1 MLIVVFLLILTSDG
15 FAFIL
20 LLGDIM
26 NKIIL
31 VDGNNLLFRSF
42 YATAYQGVIM
52 KNSKGFPTNALY
64 GFINMMNKI
73 IQEENPSYIMVAFDK
88 GKTFRHDK
96 YNQYKAGRSEM
107 PDELRVQFPKAKEIL
122 ESMGIKYFEID
133 NYEADDII
141 GTISLEVEKSND
153 FFATIVS
160 SDKDL
165 LQLIGDR
172 VDVKLLKQTGYI
184 MMTKDEFIKTYQVP
198 PIRMIDLKALMGD
211 SSDHI
216 PGVKGIGEKTAIT
229 LLSKYQSLDN
239 LYEHINEVTGKTREK
254 LENDKENAYM
264 SYDLATIYREVP
276 IDFSLEDCIY
286 TKQNSKKFTELL
298 QEFEFHSLL
307 KKYHLDD
314 VEHVTE
320 KNSMLSILP
329 IEKLSSNTF
338 SFYVETKGS
347 VYSKSEVLGVGIYDG
362 ISGYFLSK
370 NELEKNKELFSD
382 SKYKYTYDLKKDIV
396 VLNSLG
402 ISISNVTFD
411 TMIAAYLLDY
421 VVKDD
426 ISFVAQAFDV
436 SLPLYEELYGTEK
449 RPKEITEEKLKEVCC
464 QKAKFIYD
472 TRNQLLEDLQKN
484 NELELFQKIEMPLS
498 RVLADMELTGIK
510 VDVSYLDKIAL
521 DLKSQMEVVEKEIY
535 ELAGVTFNIMS
546 PVQLSKILF
555 ETLEIPYPK
564 RVKDGKYSTS
574 KDILD
579 KIHFVHPI
587 VDKILEYRTLAK
599 LYTNYAVGLKAEVR
613 EDGRIHTIFTQTLTR
628 TGRLSSI
635 SPNLQNIPA
644 RAEYSKLIRKAFI
657 PDNNSKLLSS
667 DYSQVE
673 LRIFAHMSKAENL
686 IQAFKENQDIHTKTA
701 SDIFQVSMDE
711 VTKDMRRTA
720 KAVNFGILYGISSF
734 GLSED
739 LGVDIAT
746 AKKFIDNYLETYPGI
761 SEYMEDEK
769 KKAYELGYVTTLMNR
784 RRVIEELK
792 NKNYMIRSSGERMA
806 LNTPIQGTAAD
817 ILKKA
822 MVEIYDEFNKR
833 GLKSKMLIQVHD
845 ELVFNVLDDELEEVS
860 SIVRNIMEN
869 TIQLSVPLKVDIEY
883 GDNWYEAK

>member
-1 MLIVVFLLILTSDG
+1 V
-15 FAFIL
+15 
-20 LLGDIM
+20 

-64 GFINMMNKI
+64 GFINMMHKI
-73 IQEENPSYIMVAFDK
+73 IEEEAPSYIMVAFDK

-96 YNQYKAGRSEM
+96 YEEYKAGRSEM
-107 PDELRVQFPKAKEIL
+107 PDELRLQFPKAKEVL
-122 ESMGIKYFEID
+122 DALGIKYFEIE

-141 GTISLEVEKSND
+141 GTLSLEVEKRDD
-153 FFATIVS
+153 FVATIIS

-165 LQLIGDR
+165 LQLVSDK
-172 VDVKLLKQTGYI
+172 VVMKLLKQSGHI
-184 MMTKDEFIKTYQVP
+184 MMTKEEFINTYQVP

-216 PGVKGIGEKTAIT
+216 PGVKGIGEKTAIN
-229 LLSKYQSLDN
+229 LLSKFQSLDN
-239 LYEHINEVTGKTREK
+239 LYNHIDEVTGKTKEK
-254 LENDKENAYM
+254 LENDKKSAYM

-276 IDFSLEDCIY
+276 LGFTLEDCKY
-286 TKQNSKKFTELL
+286 TRENTKEFRNILE
-298 QEFEFHSLL
+298 EFEFHSLL
-307 KKYHLDD
+307 KKYHLEEDSKP
-314 VEHVTE
+314 E
-320 KNSMLSILP
+320 KKEETTFSILP
-329 IEKLSSNTF
+329 IDKLTANTF
-338 SFYVETKGS
+338 SFYVETRGS

-370 NELEKNKELFSD
+370 EELEKYKDLFSGK
-382 SKYKYTYDLKKDIV
+382 SFKYTYDLKKDIV
-396 VLNSLG
+396 VLHSLG
-402 ISISNVTFD
+402 IDVFNVTFD
-411 TMIAAYLLDY
+411 TMIATYLLDY

-436 SLPLYEELYGTEK
+436 RLPLYDDLFGTEK
-449 RPKEITEEKLKEVCC
+449 RPKEVSSDVLREVCC

-472 TRNQLLEDLQKN
+472 TRSQLLEELKNN
-484 NELELFQKIEMPLS
+484 NELDLFQKIEMPLS
-498 RVLADMELTGIK
+498 RVLADMELTGIR
-510 VDVSYLDKIAL
+510 VDVSYLEKVEL
-521 DLKSQMEVVEKEIY
+521 ELKGQMDVLEQEIY
-535 ELAGVTFNIMS
+535 ELAGVVFNIMS
-546 PVQLSKILF
+546 PAQLSKVLF

-564 RVKDGKYSTS
+564 KVKNNKYSTS

-579 KIHFVHPI
+579 KIRFVHPI

-644 RAEYSKLIRKAFI
+644 RQEYSKLIRKAFI
-657 PDNNSKLLSS
+657 PEENSKLLSS

-686 IQAFKENQDIHTKTA
+686 IQAFKEGKDIHTKTA
-701 SDIFQVSMDE
+701 SDIFHVPMEE

-761 SEYMEDEK
+761 SEYMEEEK
-769 KKAYELGYVTTLMNR
+769 KKAYDLGYVTTLMNR
-784 RRVIEELK
+784 RRVVEELK
-792 NKNYMIRSSGERMA
+792 NKNYMIRSSGERIA

-822 MVEIYDEFNKR
+822 MVEIYDEFHKR

-845 ELVFNVLDDELEEVS
+845 ELVFNVLNDELDEVS
-860 SIVRNIMEN
+860 SIVRDIMEH
-869 TIQLSVPLKVDIEY
+869 TIELSVPLKVDIEY

>member
-1 MLIVVFLLILTSDG
+1 
-15 FAFIL
+15 
-20 LLGDIM
+20 M

-64 GFINMMNKI
+64 GFINMMHKI
-73 IQEENPSYIMVAFDK
+73 VEEEAPSYIMVAFDK

-96 YNQYKAGRSEM
+96 YEEYKAGRSEM
-107 PDELRVQFPKAKEIL
+107 PDELRLQFPKAKEVL
-122 ESMGIKYFEID
+122 DALGIKHFEIN

-141 GTISLEVEKSND
+141 GTLSLEVEKRDD
-153 FFATIVS
+153 FVATIIS

-165 LQLIGDR
+165 LQLVSDK
-172 VDVKLLKQTGYI
+172 VVMKLLKQNGHI
-184 MMTKDEFIKTYQVP
+184 MMTESEFEKTYQVP

-211 SSDHI
+211 PSDHI
-216 PGVKGIGEKTAIT
+216 PGVKGIGEKTAIN
-229 LLSKYQSLDN
+229 LLSQFQTLDN
-239 LYEHINEVTGKTREK
+239 LYNHLDEVKGKAKEK
-254 LENDKENAYM
+254 LENDKKSAYM

-276 IDFSLEDCIY
+276 LDFTLNDCKYTRENTEAFRKLLE
-286 TKQNSKKFTELL
+286 
-298 QEFEFHSLL
+298 EFEFHSLL
-307 KKYHLDD
+307 KKYSLVSDTNQ
-314 VEHVTE
+314 EE
-320 KNSMLSILP
+320 KKAEESISILP
-329 IEKLSSNTF
+329 IDKLIANTF
-338 SFYVETKGS
+338 AFYVETRGS

-370 NELEKNKELFSD
+370 EELENHKELFSGN
-382 SKYKYTYDLKKDIV
+382 SFKYTYDYKKDIV
-396 VLNSLG
+396 VLHSLG
-402 ISISNVTFD
+402 IDVCHVTFD

-426 ISFVAQAFDV
+426 ISYVAQSFDV
-436 SLPLYEELYGTEK
+436 KLPLYDDLFGTEK
-449 RPKEITEEKLKEVCC
+449 RPKEVSDDVLRDVCC
-464 QKAKFIYD
+464 RKAKFIFD
-472 TRNQLLEDLQKN
+472 TRNQLLEELQKN
-484 NELELFQKIEMPLS
+484 DELELFQKIEMPLS
-498 RVLADMELTGIK
+498 RVLADMEITGIK
-510 VDVSYLDKIAL
+510 VDVSYLDKVA
-521 DLKSQMEVVEKEIY
+521 DELKEQMDILEKEIY
-535 ELAGVTFNIMS
+535 ECAGVTFNIMS
-546 PVQLSKILF
+546 PAQLSKVLF
-555 ETLEIPYPK
+555 ETLKIPYPK

-579 KIHFVHPI
+579 KIRFVHPI

-599 LYTNYAVGLKAEVR
+599 LYTNYAVGLKEEVR

-644 RAEYSKLIRKAFI
+644 RKEYSKLIRKAFI
-657 PDNNSKLLSS
+657 PDENSKLLSS

-673 LRIFAHMSKAENL
+673 LRVFAHMSGAENL
-686 IQAFKENQDIHTKTA
+686 IQAFKDGKDIHTKTA
-701 SDIFQVSMDE
+701 SDIYRVPMEE

-739 LGVDIAT
+739 LGIDIST
-746 AKKFIDNYLETYPGI
+746 AKKFIDNYLETFPGI
-761 SEYMEDEK
+761 SEYMEEEK
-769 KKAYELGYVTTLMNR
+769 RKAHELGYVTTLMHR
-784 RRVIEELK
+784 RRVIPELK

-822 MVEIYDEFNKR
+822 MVEIYDEFEKR

-845 ELVFNVLDDELEEVS
+845 ELVFNVLDFELEEVS
-860 SIVRNIMEN
+860 SIVRDIMEH
-869 TIQLSVPLKVDIEY
+869 TIELSVPLKVDIEY
-883 GDNWYEAK
+883 GNNWYEAK

>member
-1 MLIVVFLLILTSDG
+1 
-15 FAFIL
+15 
-20 LLGDIM
+20 M

-64 GFINMMNKI
+64 GFINMMHKI
-73 IQEENPSYIMVAFDK
+73 IEEEAPSYIMVAFDK

-96 YNQYKAGRSEM
+96 YEEYKAGRSEM
-107 PDELRVQFPKAKEIL
+107 PDELRLQFPKAKEVL
-122 ESMGIKYFEID
+122 DALGIKHFEIE

-141 GTISLEVEKSND
+141 GTLSLEVEKRDD
-153 FFATIVS
+153 FVATIIS

-165 LQLIGDR
+165 LQLVSDK
-172 VDVKLLKQTGYI
+172 VVMKLLKQSGHI
-184 MMTKDEFIKTYQVP
+184 MMTKEEFINTYQVP

-216 PGVKGIGEKTAIT
+216 PGVKGIGEKTAIN
-229 LLSKYQSLDN
+229 LLSKFQSLDN
-239 LYEHINEVTGKTREK
+239 LYNHIDEVTGKTKEK
-254 LENDKENAYM
+254 LENDKKSAYM

-276 IDFSLEDCIY
+276 LGFTLEDCKY
-286 TKQNSKKFTELL
+286 TRENTKEFRNILE
-298 QEFEFHSLL
+298 EFEFHSLL
-307 KKYHLDD
+307 KKYHLEEDSKP
-314 VEHVTE
+314 E
-320 KNSMLSILP
+320 KKEETTFSILP
-329 IEKLSSNTF
+329 IDKLTANTF
-338 SFYVETKGS
+338 SFYVETRGS

-370 NELEKNKELFSD
+370 EELEKHKDLFSGK
-382 SKYKYTYDLKKDIV
+382 SFKYTYDLKKDIV
-396 VLNSLG
+396 VLHSLG
-402 ISISNVTFD
+402 IDVFNVTFD
-411 TMIAAYLLDY
+411 TMIATYLLDY

-436 SLPLYEELYGTEK
+436 RLPLYDDLFGTEK
-449 RPKEITEEKLKEVCC
+449 RPKEVSSDVLREVCC

-472 TRNQLLEDLQKN
+472 TRNQLLEELKNN
-484 NELELFQKIEMPLS
+484 NELDLFQKIEMPLS
-498 RVLADMELTGIK
+498 KVLADMELTGIR
-510 VDVSYLDKIAL
+510 VDVSYLEKVEL
-521 DLKSQMEVVEKEIY
+521 ELKGQMDVLEQEIY
-535 ELAGVTFNIMS
+535 ELAGVVFNIMS
-546 PVQLSKILF
+546 PAQLSKVLF

-564 RVKDGKYSTS
+564 KVKNNKYSTS

-579 KIHFVHPI
+579 KIRFVHPI

-644 RAEYSKLIRKAFI
+644 RQEYSKLIRKAFI
-657 PDNNSKLLSS
+657 PEENSKLLSS

-686 IQAFKENQDIHTKTA
+686 IQAFKEGKDIHTKTA
-701 SDIFQVSMDE
+701 SDIFHVPMEE

-761 SEYMEDEK
+761 SEYMEEEK
-769 KKAYELGYVTTLMNR
+769 KKAYDLGYVTTLMNR
-784 RRVIEELK
+784 RRVVEELK
-792 NKNYMIRSSGERMA
+792 NKNYMIRSSGERIA

-822 MVEIYDEFNKR
+822 MVEIYDEFHKR

-845 ELVFNVLDDELEEVS
+845 ELVFNVLNDELEEVS
-860 SIVRNIMEN
+860 SIVRDIMEH
-869 TIQLSVPLKVDIEY
+869 TIELSVPLKVDIEY

>member
-1 MLIVVFLLILTSDG
+1 
-15 FAFIL
+15 
-20 LLGDIM
+20 M

-64 GFINMMNKI
+64 GFINMMHKI
-73 IQEENPSYIMVAFDK
+73 VEEESPSYIMVAFDK

-96 YNQYKAGRSEM
+96 YDEYKAGRSEM
-107 PDELRVQFPKAKEIL
+107 PDELRLQFPKAKEVL
-122 ESMGIKYFEID
+122 DALGIKHFEID

-141 GTISLEVEKSND
+141 GTLSLEVENRDD
-153 FFATIVS
+153 FVATIIS

-165 LQLIGDR
+165 LQLVSDK
-172 VDVKLLKQTGYI
+172 VVMKLLKQSGHI
-184 MMTKDEFIKTYQVP
+184 MMTKEEFEKTYQVP

-211 SSDHI
+211 ASDHI
-216 PGVKGIGEKTAIT
+216 PGVKGIGEKTAIN
-229 LLSKYQSLDN
+229 LLSKFESLDN
-239 LYEHINEVTGKTREK
+239 LYNHIDEVTGKTKEK
-254 LENDKENAYM
+254 LQNDKDSAYM

-276 IDFSLEDCIY
+276 LDFTLEDCKY
-286 TKQNSKKFTELL
+286 TRENTKEFKSLL
-298 QEFEFHSLL
+298 EEFEFHSLL
-307 KKYHLDD
+307 KKFHLEGENNDAL
-314 VEHVTE
+314 VEVKKE
-320 KNSMLSILP
+320 SEDIKILP
-329 IEKLSSNTF
+329 IDELKSNTF
-338 SFYVETKGS
+338 SFYVETRGS
-347 VYSKSEVLGVGIYDG
+347 VYSKSEVLGIGIYDG

-370 NELEKNKELFSD
+370 DELNNYKDLFSGK
-382 SKYKYTYDLKKDIV
+382 SFKYTYDLKKDIV
-396 VLNSLG
+396 VLHSLG
-402 ISISNVTFD
+402 IDVNNVTFD
-411 TMIAAYLLDY
+411 TMIATYLLDY

-436 SLPLYEELYGTEK
+436 KLPLYDDLFGTEK
-449 RPKEITEEKLKEVCC
+449 RPKEVSLEVLRDVCC
-464 QKAKFIYD
+464 RKAKFIYD
-472 TRNQLLEDLQKN
+472 TRNQLLEELQKN
-484 NELELFQKIEMPLS
+484 NELDLFQKIEMPLS

-510 VDVSYLDKIAL
+510 VDVDYLDKVASE
-521 DLKSQMEVVEKEIY
+521 LKSQMEVIEKEIY

-546 PVQLSKILF
+546 PAQLSKVLF

-579 KIHFVHPI
+579 KIRFVHPI

-644 RAEYSKLIRKAFI
+644 RAEYSKLIRKAFV
-657 PDNNSKLLSS
+657 PDDNSKLLSS

-686 IQAFKENQDIHTKTA
+686 IQAFVDGKDIHTKTA
-701 SDIFQVSMDE
+701 SDIFHVSMDD

-739 LGVDIAT
+739 LGIDIAT

-761 SEYMEDEK
+761 SEYMEEEK

-845 ELVFNVLDDELEEVS
+845 ELVFNVLNDELEEVS
-860 SIVRNIMEN
+860 SIVRDIMEN